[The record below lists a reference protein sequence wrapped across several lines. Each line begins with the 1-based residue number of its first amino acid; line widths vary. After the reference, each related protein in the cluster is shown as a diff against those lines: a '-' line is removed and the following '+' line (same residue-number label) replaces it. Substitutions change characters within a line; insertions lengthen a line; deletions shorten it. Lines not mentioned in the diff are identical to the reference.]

1 MNVNQAGPLIV
12 MGGLL
17 HRRGAKRFVFED
29 IDFSPGSVTYDGT
42 AFLDQEDVLQVS
54 YEGGGGNLTLDIGWY
69 GNEFA
74 VVVVKDYDWEHP
86 LLEKRCAG
94 TEELRAAVWECAE
107 YARAVWEKEA
117 ARHADS
123 FIGSN
128 RSDG

>member
-1 MNVNQAGPLIV
+1 MNVRQTGPLIA
-12 MGGLL
+12 MGGLFP
-17 HRRGAKRFVFED
+17 RGGAEPFMFE
-29 IDFSPGSVTYDGT
+29 
-42 AFLDQEDVLQVS
+42 
-54 YEGGGGNLTLDIGWY
+54 
-69 GNEFA
+69 
-74 VVVVKDYDWEHP
+74 DYDWEHP

-94 TEELRAAVWECAE
+94 TEELRAAVRECAE